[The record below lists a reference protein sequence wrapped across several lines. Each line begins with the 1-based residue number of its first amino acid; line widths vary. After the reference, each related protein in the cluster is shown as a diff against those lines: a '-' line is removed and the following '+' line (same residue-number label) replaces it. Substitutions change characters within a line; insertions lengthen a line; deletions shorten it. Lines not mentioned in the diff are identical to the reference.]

1 MLLDNL
7 VSTFFIIE
15 SRYLFEI
22 LSVGDFFLSFF
33 SDPSLFFAFA
43 FGSSLSSLIFINLF
57 LSFSPAA
64 AAAAAAAAAISFFYS
79 SSPSSASPLIPLH
92 IHYFSPYYP
101 ILLKSFNYL
110 KFHLIPKKWPGEAFT
125 DLISVTVDMTKMA
138 YGALEVR
145 KIYQQNEALLSL
157 EDDRLGK
164 LI

>member
-43 FGSSLSSLIFINLF
+43 FAFGSSLSSLIFINLF
-57 LSFSPAA
+57 LSFSP
-64 AAAAAAAAAISFFYS
+64 AAAAAAAAISFFYS

-145 KIYQQNEALLSL
+145 KIYQQNETLLSL

>member
-43 FGSSLSSLIFINLF
+43 FAFGSSLSSLIFINLF
-57 LSFSPAA
+57 LSFSP
-64 AAAAAAAAAISFFYS
+64 AAAAAISFFYS